1 MSWRKQMEE
10 ARKLR
15 AEGSKMVYQRMV
27 ILMAIES
34 DPEFVDWCAQ
44 TETNIYDVLDEEV
57 AELNAN
63 YLVLVAVMKKYP
75 KELDWAKKL
84 GVLIAEVKESQK
96 RTRESGERTSWKEI
110 AEERQKEIER
120 LTSQLASA
128 MSRITELE
136 RILELAITGKIT
148 ERELESV
155 G

>member
-84 GVLIAEVKESQK
+84 GVLIAEVKDSQK